1 MGSPEGNNVVPIR
14 PQTAPMVSKKALA
27 AHLGRSTRWV
37 ELRTAEGMPS
47 IPPSKRFSTR
57 RYNLTLVETWL
68 AGDRAKPPTSTAE
81 QIAALE
87 RIVAEQQA
95 RIEALERRQSS

>member
-1 MGSPEGNNVVPIR
+1 
-14 PQTAPMVSKKALA
+14 
-27 AHLGRSTRWV
+27 
-37 ELRTAEGMPS
+37 MPS

-68 AGDRAKPPTSTAE
+68 AGDRAKPSTSTVE
-81 QIAALE
+81 RIAALE
-87 RIVAEQQA
+87 QTVAEQQA

>member
-57 RYNLTLVETWL
+57 RYNLAQVETWL
-68 AGDRAKPPTSTAE
+68 AGDRGKPPASSVE
-81 QIAALE
+81 RIAALE
-87 RIVAEQQA
+87 RAVTEQQA